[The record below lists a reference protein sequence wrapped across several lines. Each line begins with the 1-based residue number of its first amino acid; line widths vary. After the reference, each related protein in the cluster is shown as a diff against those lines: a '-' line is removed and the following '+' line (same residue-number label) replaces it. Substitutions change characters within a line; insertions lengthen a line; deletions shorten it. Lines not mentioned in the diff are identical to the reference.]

1 MKAKKKR
8 TYSVTREN
16 SRTGRSVTKT
26 RSADGTKTK
35 TVSKSPLSFNKVGQ
49 KKTKSKIKSA
59 DGSKSKTSTRT
70 VGQNIFTGK
79 GSRRYLAGT
88 EITKKKTKSA
98 DGSRSKSKE
107 IKNPTYTGESEKR
120 IKKLG
125 LESEYMKKGGKVK
138 KTVYGS
144 MQKGG
149 VLKDEEGNIVAKEG
163 GKIKKAKGGMKM
175 YKKGGRRKKGG
186 STLLERTF
194 YGRKKA
200 AKDRREKIDRGIARL
215 NDPEKEPSRT
225 VVIAKDP
232 KDEAKLQ
239 RKKMRL
245 DAVRRRRSNRRSAK
259 AKAKRPGK
267 GLGAQR
273 QRKLAQAVKDMQVDN
288 RKAFFEEQK
297 KIREENRPKVDTSG
311 LFKKK

>member
-1 MKAKKKR
+1 MKAK
-8 TYSVTREN
+8 
-16 SRTGRSVTKT
+16 
-26 RSADGTKTK
+26 
-35 TVSKSPLSFNKVGQ
+35 
-49 KKTKSKIKSA
+49 
-59 DGSKSKTSTRT
+59 
-70 VGQNIFTGK
+70 
-79 GSRRYLAGT
+79 
-88 EITKKKTKSA
+88 
-98 DGSRSKSKE
+98 
-107 IKNPTYTGESEKR
+107 
-120 IKKLG
+120 
-125 LESEYMKKGGKVK
+125 K

-163 GKIKKAKGGMKM
+163 GKMKKAKGGMKM
-175 YKKGGRRKKGG
+175 YKKGGRRKKKGG
-186 STLLERTF
+186 TTLLERTF

-200 AKDRREKIDRGIARL
+200 ARDREEKIDRGIARL
-215 NDPEKEPSRT
+215 NEGKEPSRT
-225 VVIAKDP
+225 VNIAADP

-245 DAVRRRRSNRRSAK
+245 DAVIRRRSNRRSAK

-273 QRKLAQAVKDMQVDN
+273 QRKLAQAVKDMRIDN

-297 KIREENRPKVDTSG
+297 KIREENRPKVNTSG